1 MRLNRFLAVLFVLA
15 LSISAEAQQP
25 KKVPRIGYLSNADAA
40 TDSARGGR
48 AEGIRLALRE
58 LGYIE
63 GQNISTEYR
72 YAEGKVDWVP
82 QLVAELV
89 RLKSCADWDSSSR
102 YLLLSPKKRSFTS
115 THKNGLF
122 RSRYSLK
129 V

>member
-1 MRLNRFLAVLFVLA
+1 MKKAAVPSILVAVVLLALAVT
-15 LSISAEAQQP
+15 AEAQQP
-25 KKVPRIGYLSNADAA
+25 KKVPRIGYLSPIDPA
-40 TDSARGGR
+40 TDSAVPRQFGW
-48 AEGIRLALRE
+48 LRE
-58 LGYIE
+58 LGYIK

-89 RLKSCADWDSSSR
+89 CLKSCTDWDSSSR
-102 YLLLSPKKRSFTS
+102 YLLLSPMKQSFTS
-115 THKNGLF
+115 THKNGFF